1 MKFLLKPW
9 VIVIIILILA
19 GGGFLIYRNMKSKQD
34 TTTYKTSQVTK
45 GTLTATVTGTG
56 NMVVMNEASVSPS
69 ISGKI
74 TDLSVKVGDQVKKN
88 DVLFKIINDT
98 LDTNVNKAY
107 ANYLQAQQL
116 LVDAQ
121 NSLTNAQDQLSNAET
136 SKITIDGDSKSTD
149 LQKTQAAQ
157 AVTQAQQKV
166 TAAENAIPVSEINV
180 QTALSNYNE
189 AKKSAAER
197 TVKASMDGTI
207 VTVNIKNGDQIG
219 SSNGS
224 SSGSSAGSSSGNTS
238 SGTSSGSGN
247 SSTAII
253 IDDLGSMKAEVS
265 LNEVDAAAVKAGQTA
280 SMTFDA
286 ISGLTLTGKVESV
299 SAVGTE
305 SSGVVTYP
313 AVITFDSLDDR
324 LKPEMS
330 LTAIITTEVKQ
341 DVLMV
346 PSAAVKSSGD
356 SSYVLVMKNNVPEKT
371 TVEVGIAN
379 DSNIEI
385 TFGLN
390 EGDTIV
396 IQTIIANSNSSS
408 SSNTS
413 SKSSGSGFNSLTGGG
428 GPPIGGLGM

>member
-1 MKFLLKPW
+1 M
-9 VIVIIILILA
+9 IIILILA
-19 GGGFLIYRNMKSKQD
+19 GGGFLIYRNIKSKQD
-34 TTTYKTSQVTK
+34 TTTYKTSQVIK

-56 NMVVMNEASVSPS
+56 NVVVTNEVSVSPS
-69 ISGKI
+69 ISGKV

-88 DVLFKIINDT
+88 DILFKIVNDS
-98 LDTNVNKAY
+98 LDTNINKTY
-107 ANYLQAQQL
+107 ASYLQAQQS

-224 SSGSSAGSSSGNTS
+224 SSGSSVGSSSGNTS
-238 SGTSSGSGN
+238 SSTSSGSSN

-253 IDDLGSMKAEVS
+253 IDDLGSMKARVS
-265 LNEVDAAAVKAGQTA
+265 LNEVDAANVKSGQTA
-280 SMTFDA
+280 NMTFDA
-286 ISGLTLTGKVESV
+286 ISGLTLTGKVESI

-313 AVITFDSLDDR
+313 AVIAFDSLDDR
-324 LKPEMS
+324 LKPEIS

-346 PSAAVKSSGD
+346 PNAAIKNSGD
-356 SSYVLVMKNNVPEKT
+356 SNYILVMKNNVPEKI
-371 TVEVGIAN
+371 TVEIGIAN
-379 DSNIEI
+379 DTNTEI
-385 TFGLN
+385 ISELS
-390 EGDTIV
+390 EGITIV
-396 IQTIIANSNSSS
+396 TQIITADSTSSS
-408 SSNTS
+408 SSNKN

-428 GPPIGGLGM
+428 GPPAGGLGM

>member
-9 VIVIIILILA
+9 VIAIIILVLA
-19 GGGFLIYRNMKSKQD
+19 GSGYLIYRNVKSKQD
-34 TTTYKTSQVTK
+34 TTTYKTTQVTK

-56 NMVVMNEASVSPS
+56 NVVVMDEASISPS

-74 TDLSVKVGDQVKKN
+74 TDLSVKVGNQVKKN
-88 DVLFKIINDT
+88 DVLFKIINDS

-107 ANYLQAQQL
+107 ASYLQAQQS

-121 NSLTNAQDQLSNAET
+121 NSLINAQDQLNNAET
-136 SKITIDGDSKSTD
+136 SKTTTDNDSKSTD

-166 TAAENAIPVSEINV
+166 TAAENAIPVAEINV
-180 QTALSNYNE
+180 QTALSNYTE
-189 AKKSAAER
+189 AKKSAVER

-219 SSNGS
+219 SSSGSNTAS
-224 SSGSSAGSSSGNTS
+224 SSGSTSSSTSSGNS
-238 SGTSSGSGN
+238 N

-253 IDDLGSMKAEVS
+253 IDDLGSMKAQVS
-265 LNEVDAAAVKAGQTA
+265 LNEVDAAVVKAGQTA

-305 SSGVVTYP
+305 SSGVVSYP

-341 DVLMV
+341 DVLIV
-346 PSAAVKSSGD
+346 PNSAIKASGETN
-356 SSYVLVMKNNVPEKT
+356 YVLVMKNGVPEKV
-371 TVEVGIAN
+371 TVKVGIAN
-379 DSNIEI
+379 DTNTEI
-385 TFGLN
+385 TSGLN
-390 EGDTIV
+390 EGDIIV
-396 IQTIIANSNSSS
+396 TQTIAANSTNSSS
-408 SSNTS
+408 GTSNS
-413 SKSSGSGFNSLTGGG
+413 RSSGTGFNSLTGGG
-428 GPPIGGLGM
+428 GPPAGGSGM